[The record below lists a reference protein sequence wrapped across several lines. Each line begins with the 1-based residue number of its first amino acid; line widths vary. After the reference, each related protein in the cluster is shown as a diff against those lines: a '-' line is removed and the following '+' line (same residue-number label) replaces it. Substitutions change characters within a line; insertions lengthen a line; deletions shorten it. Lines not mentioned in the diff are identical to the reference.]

1 MGKTT
6 RSFFGFTTHH
16 FVYNQ
21 KYQDPHILPP
31 PFTDK
36 LNKFNVF
43 QLKFGLFK
51 STKNMCDIGVTY
63 VFTDDDEPELIEP
76 SQIQQF
82 NNIIAYNSIS
92 QSQDNLTTSQQAKH
106 ITLLPSCTLPTISPL
121 LSISYQDIHIQHEKN
136 RLAFRSDSKERY
148 LFVVIAYYF

>member
-6 RSFFGFTTHH
+6 RSF
-16 FVYNQ
+16 YDQ

-31 PFTDK
+31 LFTEK

-51 STKNMCDIGVTY
+51 STNNMCDIVVTY
-63 VFTDDDEPELIEP
+63 VFTDDDGLELIDP

-82 NNIIAYNSIS
+82 DNIVAYNSIS
-92 QSQDNLTTSQQAKH
+92 QL
-106 ITLLPSCTLPTISPL
+106 
-121 LSISYQDIHIQHEKN
+121 
-136 RLAFRSDSKERY
+136 
-148 LFVVIAYYF
+148 